1 MEIQIKKRA
10 SARIVLKTA
19 RESFLE
25 LSTIRRAIEAI
36 DERLTFVK
44 CPIAITTP
52 GRSKEFPIEEA
63 LDQKSE
69 YIRIYREKY
78 IELSKAIA
86 DAEELI
92 SRLQNAGARSALRL
106 YYLAGL
112 PTWEIVAEELRK
124 DERTVRR
131 WREMS
136 FEILD
141 KKYQKK

>member
-1 MEIQIKKRA
+1 MQIKKRPPARVVLA
-10 SARIVLKTA
+10 SARSALIELRSISAVLDELDARLVSIRCPLAVTA
-19 RESFLE
+19 PGREEEFP
-25 LSTIRRAIEAI
+25 TEAI
-36 DERLTFVK
+36 LDK
-44 CPIAITTP
+44 KSAYIA
-52 GRSKEFPIEEA
+52 K
-63 LDQKSE
+63 
-69 YIRIYREKY
+69 YREKY
-78 IELSKAIA
+78 SEMLTAIE

>member
-52 GRSKEFPIEEA
+52 GRSKEFPMEEA

-69 YIRIYREKY
+69 YLRIYREKY

-92 SRLQNAGARSALRL
+92 SRVPHSGARSALRL
-106 YYLAGL
+106 YYIVGL
-112 PTWEIVAEELRK
+112 KSWDDVAEEIRRDIK
-124 DERTVRR
+124 TVTR
-131 WREMS
+131 WRDQYIEQ
-136 FEILD
+136 LD
-141 KKYQKK
+141 KKIF